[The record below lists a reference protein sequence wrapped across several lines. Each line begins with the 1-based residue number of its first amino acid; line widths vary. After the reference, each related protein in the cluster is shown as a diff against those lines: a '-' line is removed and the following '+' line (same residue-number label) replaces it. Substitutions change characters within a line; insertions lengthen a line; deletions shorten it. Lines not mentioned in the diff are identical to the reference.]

1 MGREKPSGG
10 GLMLELLA
18 FILTVVGAFCG
29 AILLMG
35 LMMWVFTGKFPD

>member
-1 MGREKPSGG
+1 M
-10 GLMLELLA
+10 ELLA
-18 FILTVVGAFCG
+18 FILVVVGAFCG